1 MDYHIIISPDERER
15 IEEAGFNYNQLQL
28 ALIVMKDCSNSAYEA
43 ARNKMLTRQATRE
56 DRELI
61 RKYTEA
67 QKILDPYL
75 KWIKEGG
82 LDNNC

>member
-1 MDYHIIISPDERER
+1 
-15 IEEAGFNYNQLQL
+15 
-28 ALIVMKDCSNSAYEA
+28 MKDCSNSAYEA

-82 LDNNC
+82 LDNNF